1 MFKFI
6 KRVKEQRR
14 MRKYAVAKLEEVKR
28 FLEERRNIYNAEVAR
43 MEEQSQFAVEE
54 QDNSDINAWLNYYT
68 GKAHMCADTLSRLNK
83 EVK

>member
-6 KRVKEQRR
+6 KRIKEQRK
-14 MRKYAVAKLEEVKR
+14 MRKYAVVKLEEVKR
-28 FLEERRNIYNAEVAR
+28 FLEERRNIYNTEVAR

-68 GKAHMCADTLSRLNK
+68 GKADMCADTLSRLNK